1 MGKKTATRL
10 GSIEPT
16 FELDS
21 EHDDRA
27 SARGNKRTRTTLYG
41 RRSARSD
48 QHHCPGGEPEEQ
60 HGERDPDRRA
70 MLLGDRQILAYLRLA
85 VRWVRLERAER
96 DARRTCVRAGEKIRQ
111 IVLRCDS

>member
-16 FELDS
+16 FEADS
-21 EHDDRA
+21 EHAVRA
-27 SARGNKRTRTTLYG
+27 SGTKTERTRTTLYG

-70 MLLGDRQILAYLRLA
+70 MLLGDRQILGDLRLA
-85 VRWVRLERAER
+85 VRRVRFERAER